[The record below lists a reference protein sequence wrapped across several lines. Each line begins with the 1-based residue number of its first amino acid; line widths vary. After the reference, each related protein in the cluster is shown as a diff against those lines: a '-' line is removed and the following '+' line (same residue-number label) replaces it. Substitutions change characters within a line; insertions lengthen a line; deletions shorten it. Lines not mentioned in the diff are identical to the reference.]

1 MEKKKSTQL
10 RNHKKPE
17 SKTTRSTK
25 FKPKEEKKDMEL
37 NLHSEEMP
45 KGKVVE

>member
-25 FKPKEEKKDMEL
+25 FKPKEEDMEL